1 MFGVLELSESF
12 DSEAV
17 SLYSLSRRVLL
28 LAAHTSSV
36 MEIEQLLAL
45 YADIRD
51 ALDTL
56 VEYEETPDDPDDD
69 LKHLLGFNY
78 SERVADIEDRLAELT
93 EEGIHLQL
101 H

>member
-1 MFGVLELSESF
+1 
-12 DSEAV
+12 
-17 SLYSLSRRVLL
+17 
-28 LAAHTSSV
+28 